1 MVLGGI
7 MNNYP
12 LDIKMEKAKTELHIF
27 LEKLRSEY
35 RIPDFLMC
43 YIMESE
49 NLSWKSK
56 NISGIINKI
65 SDPEREEENG
75 NKE

>member
-1 MVLGGI
+1 

-12 LDIKMEKAKTELHIF
+12 LDVKMEKAKRDLHVF
-27 LEKLRSEY
+27 LEGLKSEY
-35 RIPDFLMC
+35 GIPDFLMC
-43 YIMESE
+43 YLVDSES
-49 NLSWKSK
+49 LSWKSK